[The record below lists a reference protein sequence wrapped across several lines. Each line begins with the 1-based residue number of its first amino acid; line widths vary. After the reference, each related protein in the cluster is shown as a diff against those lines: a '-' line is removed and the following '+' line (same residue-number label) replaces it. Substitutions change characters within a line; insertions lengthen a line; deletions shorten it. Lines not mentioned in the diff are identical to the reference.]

1 MSSASSGDGDFLKVS
16 NETAILSFAARDPCK
31 RRVKNSQWI
40 NNDYSNKAISKF
52 PRLNDRLVLVIRD
65 GLSLIRDPVKIE
77 PSFYMVVS
85 SNSLTTGFYRQI
97 TNEWLVVPYTGQSSA
112 H

>member
-1 MSSASSGDGDFLKVS
+1 MGIFKIVQQ
-16 NETAILSFAARDPCK
+16 NRLSLAARDPCK
-31 RRVKNSQWI
+31 RRVKNSPWI

-52 PRLNDRLVLVIRD
+52 PRLNDRLILA
-65 GLSLIRDPVKIE
+65 GSSLIRDPVKIE

-85 SNSLTTGFYRQI
+85 SNSLTKGFYCEI